1 MPTAKSDQQN
11 VEDDMKVVP
20 LPSGSAFKVHNSE
33 LGYFM
38 DRCDRYQ
45 KDNHFTN
52 ISDIQDIDRLIITEL
67 LVWRWE
73 IWVSQNHD
81 YWGDEI
87 DEVAYARQIKDH
99 SAEIRQLKKAL
110 GLDKETR
117 DKQRGED
124 SVDAYINALR
134 QRAKE
139 FGYMRDQQTAKA
151 IELFQELSAR
161 ITLHLK
167 CDDQER
173 REQRCTEHDIIEW
186 ISKQAIAEFEEIDQH
201 FRDVNQKTWIRR
213 Q

>member
-1 MPTAKSDQQN
+1 MASRKQEQP
-11 VEDDMKVVP
+11 EDLDEMKVVP

-45 KDNHFTN
+45 KDNHFSN

-139 FGYMRDQQTAKA
+139 FGVMRDEQSAKS
-151 IELFQELSAR
+151 IELFQQVSAL
-161 ITLHLK
+161 ITLYHN
-167 CDDQER
+167 CDDGER
-173 REQRCTEHDIIEW
+173 HEQKCTEKDIIKWLTE
-186 ISKQAIAEFEEIDQH
+186 SAVPEFERIDEH
-201 FRDVNQKTWIRR
+201 FRDTKQRMWIRK

>member
-1 MPTAKSDQQN
+1 MATAKSDQQN

-45 KDNHFTN
+45 KDNHFSN

-139 FGYMRDQQTAKA
+139 FGYMRDEQSAKS
-151 IELFQELSAR
+151 IELFQQLSALV
-161 ITLHLK
+161 TLYHN
-167 CDDQER
+167 CDDGER
-173 REQRCTEHDIIEW
+173 HEQKCTEAHIIAW
-186 ISKQAIAEFEEIDQH
+186 ITDKAMPEFEEIDEE
-201 FRDVNQKTWIRR
+201 FRDKKQKMWIRK

>member
-1 MPTAKSDQQN
+1 MAVRKEDQQN
-11 VEDDMKVVP
+11 VEDDMRVVP

-38 DRCDRYQ
+38 DRCDRYL

-73 IWVSQNHD
+73 IFVSQNTD

-99 SAEIRQLKKAL
+99 SAEIRQLKRAL

-117 DKQRGED
+117 DKERGED

-134 QRAKE
+134 RRAKE
-139 FGYMRDQQTAKA
+139 FGYMRDEQSAKS
-151 IELFQELSAR
+151 IELFQQLSA
-161 ITLHLK
+161 LVMLYHN
-167 CDDQER
+167 CDDGER
-173 REQRCTEHDIIEW
+173 HEQHCTEADILKW
-186 ISKQAIAEFEEIDQH
+186 ITQEAIPEFQKIDEE
-201 FRDVNQKTWIRR
+201 FRDKKQRMWIQK